1 MEPPTREVPPPPP
14 PVPDGELHLLIADLR
29 DDISGYRR
37 REAVWV
43 SIVVHAVAILGLIFM
58 PKWVMKSPVIIPVQ
72 EKDITFLPLPA
83 DQLKVKPP
91 RTDMISDQNRIA
103 QSPAPDKEMLR
114 KLLDARRPGPP
125 QPAPPPQPAQQTV
138 QAAPAP
144 QSGAAP
150 VPVEQPQTTQTA
162 KLEAP
167 APQSNPF
174 TIASPGSSVSQA
186 IHSAAS
192 NRNGAG
198 VEGQSGDYGSG
209 LRPRVDTR
217 GNIEILSDTRG
228 VDFGPYMK
236 RVHITVQSHWD
247 PLIPEAA
254 LPPMMKKGV
263 VVIVFSIM
271 KDGTIQGMT
280 LESSSGDV
288 ALDRAA
294 WGALTSA
301 VPLPNLPTE
310 FSGDYL
316 KIRAV
321 FYYNPDRND
330 FR

>member
-1 MEPPTREVPPPPP
+1 MEPPIREVPPPPG

-37 REAVWV
+37 REAAWA
-43 SIVVHAVAILGLIFM
+43 SLAAHAVVILGLIFM
-58 PKWVMKSPVIIPVQ
+58 PKWMPKPAVVLPMQ
-72 EKDITFLPLPA
+72 AKDTTFLALPE

-91 RTDMISDQNRIA
+91 KTNMISDQNRIA
-103 QSPAPDKEMLR
+103 QSPMPDKETLR
-114 KLLDARRPGPP
+114 RLLDARRPGPP

-138 QAAPAP
+138 QAAPPA

-150 VPVEQPQTTQTA
+150 VPATETQTTQTA
-162 KLEAP
+162 KLEVP
-167 APQSNPF
+167 APKSNPF
-174 TIASPGSSVSQA
+174 SLSSPGSSVSQA

-209 LRPRVDTR
+209 MRPRTDARANT
-217 GNIEILSDTRG
+217 EILSDTMG

-236 RVHITVQSHWD
+236 KVHYTVQSHWD

-271 KDGTIQGMT
+271 KNGTIQGMT

-301 VPLPNLPTE
+301 VPLPHLPSE

-316 KIRAV
+316 TIRAV

-330 FR
+330 FH